1 MSAPA
6 KKLTQ
11 AQHTRGPRRSR
22 KRRTVP
28 VVRTPQ
34 EYSRRLVSG
43 AQLIVIDAHPDLW
56 FDLGCIPRGV
66 AVKLIGQS
74 CGGITGGGAVAV
86 AGRCFLQVSN
96 EARVTAYEYAHV
108 EAFDTSTVDARG
120 KSQIVGTDHSRIR
133 AEDSA
138 IVFAHCQ
145 CHVHAF
151 GESII
156 AATDTA
162 TVRLDG
168 DAHVR
173 ASAGVCV
180 TGPAA
185 PTNLIIEP
193 HPISR
198 LAGHL
203 NL

>member
-22 KRRTVP
+22 KRRGAP

-34 EYSRRLVSG
+34 EYSRRLASG
-43 AQLIVIDAHPDLW
+43 AEAIVIDAHPDLW
-56 FDLGCIPRGV
+56 FDLGRIPRGV

-74 CGGITGGGAVAV
+74 CGGISGGAVAA

-133 AEDSA
+133 AEDNA

-145 CHVHAF
+145 CHVQAS

-185 PTNLIIEP
+185 PANLTIEP